1 MTMFKSKNNQL
12 INNIWEDLENPK
24 AQENMNDENTEEA
37 NESVQTEQ
45 MSEEQKVVE
54 PQPTKQQNKPQKN
67 SVVKLV
73 LIAALVGSLFGFA
86 GGYVAVNTSSRNVI
100 MQTIN
105 TGNATNIATSTTG
118 LDLQTMIKQT
128 QPTVVEI
135 RTETITNNFFL
146 NDFVSEGA
154 GSGVIVSS
162 DGYIVTNNH
171 VIEDARSVEVTLAD
185 GTTYPAE
192 VIGTDA
198 VTDLAVVKI
207 NATQLPT
214 ATLGNSDNIQ
224 VGDAVVAIGNPLGSL
239 GGSATN
245 GIISALDREITIDNE
260 TMYLLQTNA
269 AVNPGNSGG
278 GLFNNQGELIGIV
291 NAKSIGSDIEG
302 LGFAIPVNDV
312 KAIVTQLIRDGYV
325 SERATL
331 GVYLSEKPEGSL
343 TESAGLYIAEITP
356 GSGAEKAQLQ
366 AGDRIIRA
374 DNKEVSTIAQLKK
387 VLRGFTVGESIDLVV
402 VRDGQEIQASVNLS
416 EAKQ

>member
-1 MTMFKSKNNQL
+1 MFKSKNEKL
-12 INNIWEDLENPK
+12 INGIWDDLENPK
-24 AQENMNDENTEEA
+24 VQENSKDENEGIP
-37 NESVQTEQ
+37 TEQ
-45 MSEEQKVVE
+45 IDEEVKGSE
-54 PQPTKQQNKPQKN
+54 PQPTPQEKPQKN
-67 SVVKLV
+67 SLLKLV
-73 LIAALVGSLFGFA
+73 VVAALVGSLFGFA
-86 GGYVAVNTSSRNVI
+86 GGYVAIKTTSKNVILQTVNTN
-100 MQTIN
+100 
-105 TGNATNIATSTTG
+105 NATNMGSTNSG
-118 LDLQTMIKQT
+118 LDLQTIIKQT

-171 VIEDARSVEVTLAD
+171 VIENARSVVVTLAD

-192 VIGTDA
+192 VIGADA

-207 NATQLPT
+207 DASQLTT
-214 ATLGNSDNIQ
+214 AVLGDSDNIQ

-245 GIISALDREITIDNE
+245 GIISALNREITIDNE

-278 GLFNNQGELIGIV
+278 GLFNDRGELIGIV
-291 NAKSIGSDIEG
+291 NAKSSGSDIEG
-302 LGFAIPVNDV
+302 LGFAIPINDV
-312 KAIVTQLIRDGYV
+312 QKVVTQLIQDGYV

-331 GVYLSEKPEGSL
+331 GVYLSEKTDGSL
-343 TESAGLYIAEITP
+343 NQSTALYIEEVTP

-366 AGDRIIRA
+366 AGDRIISA
-374 DNKEVSTIAQLKK
+374 DNKEVNSVAQLKK
-387 VLRGFTVGESIDLVV
+387 ILRGFSVGESIDLVV
-402 VRDGQEIQASVNLS
+402 VRDGQEVKATVNLTQ
-416 EAKQ
+416 ALQK